1 MTVSKDKLIDI
12 LTQGYY
18 IFFRNSSGLARCL
31 LPYKHTPETA
41 EALVTRFMAGEKP
54 GKEGIFSWLPL
65 FLSTESGPLHP
76 QSSSLL
82 SGWTSRLGAVGGLYA
97 IPAVSH
103 DPSNEKFSG
112 IGLGSPVLD
121 LLASI
126 QAAYGTLSGSTLE
139 TIFEGFVSQTDLQPA
154 LVARLFVSIGLASN
168 GDVCSMAR
176 GWGGQKSLPGKEIL
190 AALEDPSYSIAIRAE
205 GYLAER
211 RLRKLTQPRWV
222 MSPLGLRFCSGL
234 REERAKEILV
244 LLGLIGDSNLIT
256 KDRIQS
262 LLSVTVSSIDELSI
276 LYALISE
283 TPVEDR
289 AKAFGDYKISPDTF
303 IGLRQPIG
311 QDLDYARDI
320 SKSDTLV
327 HLTASIHA
335 TLTEGV
341 IGARHILEH
350 SDFES
355 KKRFEDV
362 SEALYYLASR
372 SGPEIAQD
380 LMTTFEDY
388 LLSNLQPMS
397 RSGLEIAQDLMG
409 SNNPKVIAVGRKI
422 MDKLQIFDWD
432 KFASDLTSPRW
443 LGLTSGELNFCVGL
457 RREDVLRALEF
468 LKTQIE
474 GGKIPSLIARKCCD
488 ILGSSEVISYLHEEG
503 MVESGWQ
510 FFGNVSVRMTGR
522 DTPIPRDQADKVSF
536 MLPVPI
542 EEDRAVAVGDTPTI
556 KNFSASVAALIRRCR
571 ASSTIPDLRPLMRRG
586 NMFSQRD
593 AETCILDTIV
603 SLHRKNKLTR
613 DVLERIASS
622 LQDMPR
628 VHGFLDNYLRSS
640 AKQSLSTKT
649 KEVLTS
655 TKWLLKFKAHG
666 PGYQEIVWGGRLSPF
681 QADQIFIR
689 LNLSRE
695 KIPSSEIR
703 AFIDAEIDNL
713 PRSVLHSILF
723 SLSYLGKLEDTTFLH
738 VPSKKMV
745 DAGISTIFQRYGGF
759 LPLPERGDITLAQEI
774 ESKYG
779 HKWAGMDVDFTAS
792 FLSLVTR
799 GGIILRGEAYS
810 PPYFGLEIASWFV
823 RAAMQIEHG
832 VESCLLA
839 LYEICKRTPKFSET
853 LTFWSDQIATQ
864 KDEFNTT
871 LGLVFKEIA
880 SGSFNPDTDVTQAQK
895 DLWLSLQSDSEIAS
909 RGNQK
914 GDTLGTSE
922 NRKEPVSIFEGEEK
936 VDEKIAISPTWVNLS
951 QLEAVLSV
959 PVTALMREGFATAN
973 LAPETALSEARAL
986 LPLFAGKHGP
996 VSNADL
1002 ALWFSPPND
1011 AKLIALLCM
1020 AREGY
1025 LHPDW
1030 ISYLI
1035 REYPSSYDLACIQA
1049 ILPTPKVLD
1058 LPALRSLFQ
1067 ENGLSF
1073 SHESFGVNLTVYLRM
1088 MQAGGKEP
1096 NLVSALR
1103 PGNTDEW
1110 QVKTFTVVMCEM
1122 IEQGGLDP
1130 ALLNKPLFELESL
1143 ASTETVQNAVRKI
1156 KSTIEKSAKTA
1167 QSDRPHPHVE
1177 AAEAFAEAGRVA
1189 TKTRKAFLSTYGLFS
1204 VRDPNYD
1211 HCSTEVSIT
1220 FADKTLAAA
1229 AVPGDLGTH
1238 DFFQAMA
1245 AYIRLCGE
1253 EGKTPNFRY
1262 LLANSSLSLRDKVK
1276 GFSRIL
1282 SKSVDE
1288 KKIHADAVLRVRE
1301 DIHNANLFQQEM
1313 LWLEEDLL
1321 TSSKTKAGAFGQRRS
1336 KLEQSLL
1343 GGVSYISKEGSK
1355 VTRLRAL
1362 HTHTA
1367 VSILRNLSE
1376 AGHSTA
1382 SSIRK
1387 ALWQEVLNG
1396 AGADDIF
1403 RALLALVKTG
1413 SFTLDDLRD
1422 PWTGSLVRGLSPK
1435 LEQLL
1440 WCESDGDST
1449 EAYVVAEGI
1458 LDTYVGD
1465 RRVRVFDRLVDTLK
1479 FTSTFHSPSYF
1490 RDLLV
1495 EFEREGLFPGLVEKI
1510 LDAIAREK
1518 YLSTEALRSYDFFT
1532 DFSHERR
1539 EHLKKYVAEL
1549 ATREDK
1555 IRYSP
1560 RRLASLRHWL
1570 KGSHFWI
1577 KRDGAAEYALVPS
1590 ELSDK
1595 QIDAILKSL
1604 PLLDEKFLP
1613 PSNHDGFKN
1622 FVLQLHELN
1631 LPVGQVQNLFVNL
1644 FAAGVCFPSDIPTA
1658 VSFTVDQAL
1667 SSIGGWFTPYQ
1678 NLKDLAVVLTDPYL
1692 SSNGF
1697 VATLASHL
1705 KMVGSAPSSLA
1716 HVIRVAFNTPD
1727 SVSGMTAGEK
1737 AKCIKTLVNRGV
1749 DANWYT
1755 NQTLLE
1761 AVSIAET
1768 QSPEI
1773 NGWVEADSFMR
1784 GKKDDMVPMAE
1795 SLSDPHK
1802 EKHEAK
1808 NYGGEKANKD
1818 LTEALTKSDWL
1829 LTDSG
1834 VFHLDGMS
1842 EGKAKEIAEAL
1853 IDSTSMTSAGE
1864 DAIQALTEVSGGNQT
1879 VAKKIIS
1886 SLLDWA
1892 DSPSERVTQNAFQ
1905 STTIEKLP
1913 KPGPKEWD
1921 LCGVLG
1927 RYNPEIQG
1935 HVAAYILKCGREGR
1949 APDFRRLLTSGTGTA
1964 ISHGWVL
1971 VLTERALELGYLDRV
1986 KLREAS
1992 EQLKNSQSIHLFS
2005 FGSDLENYLNEL
2017 EGKETLKESLNVAEE
2032 LTSPGMAALQMM
2044 SMGPSKVLLRLAEEV
2059 TSERK
2064 TEQWRAQVIDHL
2076 ISRDD
2081 FQSYLELYVARALT
2095 YMVGKKNNETLKQ
2108 EMAQAAAESITFSFG
2123 CTQADLGSPA
2133 PISHIPDSALLYEEM
2148 YRRVHHAYER
2158 KVQNRAVLPPGESYA
2173 RVIASE
2179 EKRIS
2184 EAFGVDDALKQVA
2197 AMKEALNLTQKR
2209 VWDKKAA
2216 MEPQVA
2222 TKVAVPMLDPVKIA
2236 AGTASVVGSMAIT
2249 DSTDEVKG
2257 TKETQRMKSDSNV
2270 AAAKVGTKASQKPL
2284 KGKAMEEEEEDLF
2297 EDDVEEDKGP
2307 DLGQI
2312 LVKTLKDD
2320 GKTIALRTGV
2330 KHTREQLTAL
2340 VTNFI
2345 NSKSIRRFEG
2355 ESDEAYTA
2363 RAEAQ
2368 RSGVSAFLLS
2378 DVGQQLITYL
2388 LGLSWPVLESNIE
2401 DGKVRKY
2408 GGMVAREIRAQSGS
2422 DLLDGFLEEVVFPL
2436 LAVITSEAKNFGKM
2450 VLAPAKRVRVSGLNE
2465 SPADEKA
2472 RLMERLAELERDAN
2486 VVPMAKSR

>member
-380 LMTTFEDY
+380 LM
-388 LLSNLQPMS
+388 
-397 RSGLEIAQDLMG
+397 G

-655 TKWLLKFKAHG
+655 RKWLLKFKAHG
-666 PGYQEIVWGGRLSPF
+666 PGYQEIVWGGRLPPF

-832 VESCLLA
+832 VVSCLLA

-853 LTFWSDQIATQ
+853 LTSWSDQIATQ

-1288 KKIHADAVLRVRE
+1288 KKIHADAALRVRE

-1321 TSSKTKAGAFGQRRS
+1321 
-1336 KLEQSLL
+1336 
-1343 GGVSYISKEGSK
+1343 
-1355 VTRLRAL
+1355 
-1362 HTHTA
+1362 
-1367 VSILRNLSE
+1367 
-1376 AGHSTA
+1376 
-1382 SSIRK
+1382 
-1387 ALWQEVLNG
+1387 
-1396 AGADDIF
+1396 
-1403 RALLALVKTG
+1403 
-1413 SFTLDDLRD
+1413 
-1422 PWTGSLVRGLSPK
+1422 
-1435 LEQLL
+1435 
-1440 WCESDGDST
+1440 
-1449 EAYVVAEGI
+1449 
-1458 LDTYVGD
+1458 
-1465 RRVRVFDRLVDTLK
+1465 
-1479 FTSTFHSPSYF
+1479 
-1490 RDLLV
+1490 
-1495 EFEREGLFPGLVEKI
+1495 
-1510 LDAIAREK
+1510 
-1518 YLSTEALRSYDFFT
+1518 
-1532 DFSHERR
+1532 
-1539 EHLKKYVAEL
+1539 
-1549 ATREDK
+1549 
-1555 IRYSP
+1555 
-1560 RRLASLRHWL
+1560 
-1570 KGSHFWI
+1570 
-1577 KRDGAAEYALVPS
+1577 VP
-1590 ELSDK
+1590 
-1595 QIDAILKSL
+1595 
-1604 PLLDEKFLP
+1604 
-1613 PSNHDGFKN
+1613 
-1622 FVLQLHELN
+1622 
-1631 LPVGQVQNLFVNL
+1631 
-1644 FAAGVCFPSDIPTA
+1644 
-1658 VSFTVDQAL
+1658 
-1667 SSIGGWFTPYQ
+1667 
-1678 NLKDLAVVLTDPYL
+1678 
-1692 SSNGF
+1692 
-1697 VATLASHL
+1697 
-1705 KMVGSAPSSLA
+1705 
-1716 HVIRVAFNTPD
+1716 FNTPD

-1818 LTEALTKSDWL
+1818 LTEALMKSDWL

-1834 VFHLDGMS
+1834 VLHLDGMS

-1853 IDSTSMTSAGE
+1853 IDSTSMASAGE
-1864 DAIQALTEVSGGNQT
+1864 DAIQALTKVIGGNQT

-1886 SLLDWA
+1886 SLLDRA

-1905 STTIEKLP
+1905 STTIEKFP
-1913 KPGPKEWD
+1913 KPGPKEWG
-1921 LCGVLG
+1921 LCWVLG
-1927 RYNPEIQG
+1927 RYRYNPEIQG
-1935 HVAAYILKCGREGR
+1935 YVAAYILKCGREGR

-2284 KGKAMEEEEEDLF
+2284 KGKAMEEEEEMF
-2297 EDDVEEDKGP
+2297 EDADDDYPEAEEGP
-2307 DLGQI
+2307 NLGQI
-2312 LVKTLKDD
+2312 LVKTLKED